1 MSQAISNLAAGS
13 LVRDPNSK
21 YLGAAI
27 VWKVADHNHSG
38 YPAGSTTLITDKIIM
53 TKAFDAAEAS
63 NANGNRMYWGNN
75 RWKYSNLRQWLNKA
89 ATSWYEAQHSADAPP
104 IDENCEYRKGGY
116 ATEAGFLSFLSP
128 NFVKNLFDTTYSS
141 ILSEIDG
148 GGTESVTDKI
158 FLASKDEVGD
168 KVSCDGAFPIF
179 GFDNESRLAYMTA
192 ELVSFY
198 NDLWKS
204 DNYTTSTD
212 TTHEWYLRDASY
224 NSPSSLFG
232 IGYSGS
238 DRPSGHEAHCSR
250 LGVRPLCNLN
260 SSVLVSDAPDSEGC
274 YTLMITP
281 QGLSTPEII
290 VQDPIYCD
298 PTYETGGITGGSAE
312 ITWGEVN
319 GASGYSLER
328 SINGGDFAVIYSGAE
343 RVYSETI
350 LSTMQSLQYR
360 VRATDGTDYSEYATS
375 AVRVIQDNFP
385 PFISGDETSL
395 GEKAY
400 KFSYP
405 YTLYDGD
412 DVRLT
417 VKEYINTTLIRT
429 YMTNT
434 GVQQTLELSSVHW
447 GACSTGDNYIKIEA
461 VDDNNA
467 TVSQTKHFT
476 KLDAKLVVDYTPTGD
491 TATQPKVINVEL
503 DLEKPFLS
511 NLKIEACNNGNDTQP
526 VYDDITM
533 AVKTGINHIFTNTA
547 KESGVSYWK
556 VIIRI
561 TVTRNNADGDIKLKG
576 VKCQLD
582 CIL

>member
-53 TKAFDAAEAS
+53 AKAVDAIEAS
-63 NANGNRMYWGNN
+63 NTDSNRMNWGNN
-75 RWKYSNLRQWLNKA
+75 RWKFSNLRQWLNKSA
-89 ATSWYEAQHSADAPP
+89 ASWYVAQHSADAPP
-104 IDENCEYRKGGY
+104 TNANCYSGKGGY
-116 ATEAGFLSFLSP
+116 DTEAGFLSFLSP
-128 NFVKNLFDTTYSS
+128 DFINNLLDTTYSVELAS
-141 ILSEIDG
+141 VDG

-158 FLASKDEVGD
+158 FLASTDEVGLGGG
-168 KVSCDGAFPIF
+168 GAFSIF
-179 GFDNESRLAYMTA
+179 SSNTSRLAYMSA
-192 ELVSFY
+192 ELVPIY
-198 NDLWKS
+198 NALW
-204 DNYTTSTD
+204 N
-212 TTHEWYLRDASY
+212 TTHTTTTARYWWLRNAYANTAYNVRIVSASGALSDDGGAG
-224 NSPSSLFG
+224 N
-232 IGYSGS
+232 GS
-238 DRPSGHEAHCSR
+238 N
-250 LGVRPLCNLN
+250 GVRPLCNLN

-281 QGLSTPEII
+281 QGLSTPEIT

-328 SINGGDFAVIYSGAE
+328 SINGGEFAVIYSGAE